1 MIQVFSQEKKRL
13 CLLQGY
19 TDLAIKKT
27 LETGDKELSFKYPS
41 NGDMKDYL
49 QNECY
54 IVTKED
60 EFVLKEVSTSKKL
73 VKYVAIL
80 NLEELEGKQYSSFET
95 VEQTIKT
102 CLDTALLGTGW
113 TVGNCNIKKR
123 RTIRKENVCT
133 VLDIINQC
141 IDTYKVEVEYHTR
154 TKVIDIYEHIGSDKG
169 VYFMESV
176 NLRKPP
182 EYSIQTTGFYT
193 QLKPIGKDGLTIS
206 VNGKDYVENYAYST
220 KKLMKVWKDERYTRP
235 ESLYEDAMLKLAEI
249 CRPTMTYEVDVI
261 DLASASE
268 EYKGILDYAL
278 GDTILLV
285 SKSKGVKE
293 KMRITQVTEYPE
305 KKQNNTCQLSST
317 KKSFSDVQQETI
329 SEAVAE
335 ATAAAAANTTQQVEK
350 ESGITSEEIKL
361 ELEGLK
367 TEVMKDVSDG
377 YVAKGDAQDLATSA
391 AETAARETQ
400 KYIDKQLESY
410 WTDTKTQEELKA
422 AKKDVLQQ
430 VKNEYATAEQLR
442 TTAQTIRQE
451 MSEQELKTAEELE
464 TQMQE
469 VEKAKEELE
478 AQIQELE
485 KTKNDIID
493 ATGAVWRMGLDEK
506 GLYFER
512 LGD

>member
-41 NGDMKDYL
+41 NGGMKDCL

-60 EFVLKEVSTSKKL
+60 EFVLKEISTSKKW
-73 VKYVAIL
+73 VKYVAML

-95 VEQTIKT
+95 VEKNIKD

-113 TVGNCNIKKR
+113 TVGSCTIKKR

-141 IDTYKVEVEYHTR
+141 IDTYKIEVEYHTR

-235 ESLYEDAMLKLAEI
+235 ESLYEDAVLKLAEI
-249 CRPTMTYEVDVI
+249 CHPTMTYEADVI

-293 KMRITQVTEYPE
+293 KMRITQITEYPE

-317 KKSFSDVQQETI
+317 KKSFSDVQQEAVN
-329 SEAVAE
+329 EAVAE
-335 ATAAAAANTTQQVEK
+335 ATAAATASMQKLASE
-350 ESGITSEEIKL
+350 ESDITSEEIKL

-367 TEVMKDVSDG
+367 TEVMKDVSNG
-377 YVAKGDAQDLATSA
+377 Y
-391 AETAARETQ
+391 
-400 KYIDKQLESY
+400 I
-410 WTDTKTQEELKA
+410 
-422 AKKDVLQQ
+422 AKKTVTD
-430 VKNEYATAEQLR
+430 
-442 TTAQTIRQE
+442 
-451 MSEQELKTAEELE
+451 MSG
-464 TQMQE
+464 
-469 VEKAKEELE
+469 VEW
-478 AQIQELE
+478 
-485 KTKNDIID
+485 N
-493 ATGAVWRMGLDEK
+493 MGVDEK
-506 GLYFER
+506 GIYLER